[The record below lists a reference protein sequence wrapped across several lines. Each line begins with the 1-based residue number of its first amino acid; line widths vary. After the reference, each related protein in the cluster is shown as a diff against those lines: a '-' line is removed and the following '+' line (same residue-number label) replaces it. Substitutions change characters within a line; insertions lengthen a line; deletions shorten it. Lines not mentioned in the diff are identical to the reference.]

1 MMKILIN
8 KELIQEIISEL
19 KKTQNQR
26 YSKNREELIKNLTYL
41 NDERTKLWNK
51 EEVKRLQKLIK

>member
-1 MMKILIN
+1 MKILIN